1 MNQKDKTILKKIMD
15 YCVEIKNTHEYF
27 KQDKELFT
35 NDKSGFIY
43 RNSITMPILQIG
55 ELSKMLSV
63 EFLNEYTKI
72 PWKMIMRMRDIVA
85 HHYGN
90 LDYEIVWNTSVSD
103 IPGLYLG
110 IKEILENYKKSVR

>member
-1 MNQKDKTILKKIMD
+1 MNQRDKSILIKITD
-15 YCVEIKNTHEYF
+15 YCLEIKDTHDYF
-27 KQDKELFT
+27 KQDK
-35 NDKSGFIY
+35 
-43 RNSITMPILQIG
+43 

-85 HHYGN
+85 HHYGS

-103 IPGLYLG
+103 IPELYLG
-110 IKEILENYKKSVR
+110 IKEILII